1 MKYLNCPNGNWK
13 MNNMKKK
20 AADQKG
26 ANKDIVVKTNLTF
39 DELLKKALNTP
50 PPKKENKSKKKK
62 EK

>member
-1 MKYLNCPNGNWK
+1 